1 MRFFKRNSTDKLLEL
16 ASQFKAVAVM
26 GPRQSGKTT
35 LVRACFPEKEYVSL
49 ENPQNRRFAQDDPL
63 GFINTYKEGAIL
75 DEIQRVPELL
85 SWLQQILDESDE
97 RGKFILT
104 GSNNM
109 LLLEKI
115 TQSLAGRVAYLDL
128 LPFSLSERPDTFT
141 SNLHECLLY
150 GGYPPVIA
158 DKIAPENWFPAY
170 VRTYIEKDIRQIK
183 NIENI
188 LAFEKLIS
196 LCAGRVGQMLNFS
209 NLSNELGVDHKT
221 VRSWIGLLEASY
233 IIFLLPPYHK
243 NFNKRIVKTP
253 KLYFLDTG
261 LAAWLLGIREE
272 KDLALHH
279 YKGALFENW
288 VISEFLKKRFNQGK
302 RSNLFFWRDSSGNEI
317 DLVLE
322 EGLNTLP
329 IEIKSGQTIQSSF
342 FKGLTYFQ
350 KLSGHSEGKVIYGG
364 ETSQLRSNG
373 IEVSPWRWLGEGE

>member
-1 MRFFKRNSTDKLLEL
+1 MSFFQRNATDKLLEL

-35 LVRACFPEKEYVSL
+35 LVRACFPDKEYVSL
-49 ENPQNRRFAQDDPL
+49 ENPQMRRFAQDDPA
-63 GFINTYKEGAIL
+63 GFIGTYKDGAIL

-85 SWLQQILDESDE
+85 SWLQQVLDESNE

-141 SNLHECLLY
+141 SSLHECLLY

-188 LAFEKLIS
+188 LVFEKMIS

-233 IIFLLPPYHK
+233 VIFLLPPYHK

-253 KLYFLDTG
+253 KLYFVDTG
-261 LAAWLLGIREE
+261 LAAWLLGIQDE
-272 KDLALHH
+272 DQLTLHH

-288 VISEFLKKRFNQGK
+288 AISEFLKKRFNQGK

-317 DLVLE
+317 DLILE
-322 EGLNTLP
+322 NGLNTEA
-329 IEIKSGQTIQSSF
+329 IEIKSGQTIQPAF
-342 FKGLTYFQ
+342 FKGLKFWEKITGQ
-350 KLSGHSEGKVIYGG
+350 QDGKVIYGG
-364 ETSQLRSNG
+364 EETQLRSNG
-373 IEVSPWRWLGEGE
+373 IEVRPWRWLGE